1 MKLLS
6 VQTLFAL
13 AFTTS
18 AGVVVLIA
26 ACGTNSAPS
35 GYDNN
40 VVGSSGGAS
49 GGSGG
54 SGSSGGSSSSGAGS
68 GSSSGS
74 TDDGGGAGMDAA
86 AMLVTYDGPPPNV
99 DGGMILCATPDG
111 LPIKFNPVYSGY
123 DGVHSYQVPVFVV
136 GANPG
141 SVTWGSSDPTMV
153 SFQPYVTGIM
163 ITTRKAGD
171 VTIVARIGSMCGT
184 APLHIT
190 QFSPDDWTVGNARY
204 NNGNPLNFSADAAGI
219 PSGFDAAAFDAS
231 SFDGSFDAQAACT
244 SPMFANLTNPF
255 ENPPAQCTNCHGSMS
270 NGTIFG
276 MTVYSDV
283 EHTPEQ
289 TGGFSDSDFI
299 NVFVTGTIPDGG
311 YFESAI
317 TPYCL
322 WHKWHQWRDIN
333 TDAGQTGMLS
343 YLRSLTPQEQ
353 LGCFDLFNAKMC
365 ADGG

>member
-40 VVGSSGGAS
+40 VVGSSGG
-49 GGSGG
+49 GSGG
-54 SGSSGGSSSSGAGS
+54 SGSSGGSSSSGAGT
-68 GSSSGS
+68 SSGGGP

-86 AMLVTYDGPPPNV
+86 PMLITYDGPPPNV
-99 DGGMILCATPDG
+99 DGGMILCATPAG
-111 LPIKFNPVYSGY
+111 LPIKFNPMYSGY
-123 DGVHSYQVPVFVV
+123 DGTHVYQIPTFVV
-136 GANPG
+136 GMDPA

-153 SFQPYVTGIM
+153 DFQPYVQGIM
-163 ITTRKAGD
+163 ITTKKAGD

-190 QFSPDDWTVGNARY
+190 QYTVDQWNLGNTRY
-204 NNGNPLNFSADAAGI
+204 HNGVALMINPEAGL
-219 PSGFDAAAFDAS
+219 
-231 SFDGSFDAQAACT
+231 FDGSFDASGFDGSYDGGYDASCAMAAQV
-244 SPMFANLTNPF
+244 MNIFAGET
-255 ENPPAQCTNCHGSMS
+255 PACTNCHGVGS
-270 NGTIFG
+270 NGMLFG
-276 MTVYSDV
+276 MTIFNDV
-283 EHTPEQ
+283 AHTPEQ
-289 TGGFSDSDFI
+289 TGGFSDDQLTQA
-299 NVFVTGTIPDGG
+299 FVNGTIPDGG
-311 YFESAI
+311 TYDPTIA
-317 TPYCL
+317 PYCL
-322 WHKWHQWRDIN
+322 WHVVHRWTDID
-333 TDAGQTGMLS
+333 TPDKQAGMRA

-353 LGCFDLFNAKMC
+353 TGCFEIFTTKNC